1 MSFNAL
7 LPSAKIA
14 VFTQD
19 NQTKDVMASLDGD
32 WRFAR
37 VEFDIQIGDVETA
50 TTHYES
56 ERSPDLLII
65 QTKDIG
71 EGFLAQLEKLAERFS
86 LDPSDNRSIV
96 RKATEAI
103 QAHYQN
109 REQKKDSEK

>member
-37 VEFDIQIGDVETA
+37 VDFDIQIGDVETA
-50 TTHYES
+50 TAHYEN
-56 ERSPDLLII
+56 EHSPDLLY
-65 QTKDIG
+65 
-71 EGFLAQLEKLAERFS
+71 RFIASS
-86 LDPSDNRSIV
+86 LKWVS
-96 RKATEAI
+96 ATTWL
-103 QAHYQN
+103 H
-109 REQKKDSEK
+109 R